1 MLAYRIADRR
11 RPVFDGTGAM
21 LKGGRWNS
29 PGNRVIYAA
38 QTYAGAMLEILVHA
52 NLGIVPDT
60 HAAVSIEI
68 PENIAVE
75 RLDSSTA
82 AGWDGEDLL
91 ASREFGDRW
100 FKERRTSVLL
110 VPSVVLQG
118 RELNVVFNPEHADF
132 GHVRSSVPE
141 PVLWDPRLFPRPR

>member
-1 MLAYRIADRR
+1 MTKLEQLETWTGLS
-11 RPVFDGTGAM
+11 PVVFQSRQFSGWLRALRSMIG
-21 LKGGRWNS
+21 
-29 PGNRVIYAA
+29 
-38 QTYAGAMLEILVHA
+38 MLEILVHA

-68 PENIAVE
+68 PDNIAVE

-82 AGWDGEDLL
+82 AGWDVEDLL

-100 FKERRTSVLL
+100 FKERRTAVLL

-141 PVLWDPRLFPRPR
+141 PVLWDPRLFSRPR